1 MRKYILLLLS
11 CVSVAAADTGIR
23 MFTSTSKD
31 NATPGGIV
39 TTETYTRDG
48 EQDLIRITKSLN
60 GALTYQ
66 SHAFYHGGK
75 LVALYTWHPEYS
87 TFNVVPGLPYYVG
100 VEFLPS
106 KDIKSLT
113 IQGNDFKDG
122 FYTTN
127 GLFYPVPD
135 SALEISPAK

>member
-1 MRKYILLLLS
+1 
-11 CVSVAAADTGIR
+11 

-31 NATPGGIV
+31 KATAGGIV

-48 EQDLIRITKSLN
+48 EQDLVRITKLLN
-60 GALTYQ
+60 GTVTYQ
-66 SHAFYHGGK
+66 SHGFYHDGK
-75 LVALYTWHPEYS
+75 LVALYTWHPDYS

-100 VEFLPS
+100 MEFLPS

-113 IQGNDFKDG
+113 IRGNDFVDG

-127 GLFYPVPD
+127 GLYYPAPD
-135 SALEISPAK
+135 SDLKTSGVK

>member
-1 MRKYILLLLS
+1 MRKFILLLLS
-11 CVSVAAADTGIR
+11 CVSVAAADAGIR

-31 NATPGGIV
+31 TAVAGGIV

-60 GALTYQ
+60 GTVTYQ
-66 SHAFYHGGK
+66 SHGFYHGGK
-75 LVALYTWHPEYS
+75 LVALYTWHPERS

-127 GLFYPVPD
+127 GLYYPVTD
-135 SALEISPAK
+135 SELKISGVK